1 MKSTEDFAM
10 LKALNVTKRFGE
22 LKAVNDLSFEVHQ
35 GQIFGIAGP
44 NGAGK
49 STVFNL
55 ITGIYD
61 YEGRIEFD
69 GRFITGMPPYRIAKA
84 GIARTFQ
91 IPQTFPSL
99 SVQKSISVGSRFGA
113 AGGLDPAYVDEVIRF
128 VDLEHERFQSTGLL
142 TLLGKKKLM
151 IGASLATKPKIL
163 MLDEPMAG
171 CNATEIRSLMDLIAK
186 INQDLGITIIII
198 EHFMKVLT
206 ELTESLLIIESGRKI
221 LQDEPAK
228 VVCYYGESHVLL
240 DVSIDVNQGEVVV
253 MLGPNGHG
261 KSTLLKSVCG
271 LVENVTALTARL
283 PRKSST
289 WALSTFLKIG
299 NFSPI

>member
-1 MKSTEDFAM
+1 M
-10 LKALNVTKRFGE
+10 LKAKNVTKKFGE
-22 LKAVNDLSFEVHQ
+22 LKAVNNLSFEVHE

-49 STVFNL
+49 STVYNL
-55 ITGIYD
+55 ITGFYS
-61 YEGRIEFD
+61 YEGAIEFE
-69 GRFITGMPPYRIAKA
+69 GRNIAGLPPYRIAKA

-99 SVQKSISVGSRFGA
+99 TVQKSISVGSRFGA
-113 AGGLDPAYVDEVIRF
+113 AGGLDPDYVDEMIRF
-128 VDLEHERFQSTGLL
+128 VDLEKERFQGTGLL

-206 ELTESLLIIESGRKI
+206 DLTETLLIIETGRMI
-221 LQDEPAK
+221 CCDEPEIAANNPQ
-228 VVCYYGESHVLL
+228 VIECYLGE
-240 DVSIDVNQGEVVV
+240 
-253 MLGPNGHG
+253 
-261 KSTLLKSVCG
+261 TY
-271 LVENVTALTARL
+271 VEC
-283 PRKSST
+283 
-289 WALSTFLKIG
+289 
-299 NFSPI
+299 

>member
-1 MKSTEDFAM
+1 M
-10 LKALNVTKRFGE
+10 LKASNVTKRFGE

-113 AGGLDPAYVDEVIRF
+113 AGGLDPSYVDEVIRF
-128 VDLEHERFQSTGLL
+128 VDLEQERFKSTGLL

-186 INQDLGITIIII
+186 INRDLGITIIII

-228 VVCYYGESHVLL
+228 VVCDPAV
-240 DVSIDVNQGEVVV
+240 IDCY
-253 MLGPNGHG
+253 LGGADA
-261 KSTLLKSVCG
+261 
-271 LVENVTALTARL
+271 ER
-283 PRKSST
+283 
-289 WALSTFLKIG
+289 
-299 NFSPI
+299 

>member
-1 MKSTEDFAM
+1 M

-22 LKAVNDLSFEVHQ
+22 LKAVNDLSFEVQ
-35 GQIFGIAGP
+35 EGQIFGIAGP

-55 ITGIYD
+55 ITGFYNF
-61 YEGRIEFD
+61 EGEIEFD
-69 GRFITGMPPYRIAKA
+69 GRDITGMPPYRIAKA

-113 AGGLDPAYVDEVIRF
+113 AGGLDPDHVDEVIRF
-128 VDLEHERFQSTGLL
+128 VDLEQERFKSTGLL

-171 CNATEIRSLMDLIAK
+171 CNATEIKSLMELIAK
-186 INQDLGITIIII
+186 INQELGITIIII

-206 ELTESLLIIESGRKI
+206 ELTEILLIIESGRKI
-221 LQDEPAK
+221 CQDEPAK
-228 VVCYYGESHVLL
+228 VTSDPKVIECY
-240 DVSIDVNQGEVVV
+240 
-253 MLGPNGHG
+253 LGDANA
-261 KSTLLKSVCG
+261 
-271 LVENVTALTARL
+271 ERA
-283 PRKSST
+283 
-289 WALSTFLKIG
+289 
-299 NFSPI
+299 